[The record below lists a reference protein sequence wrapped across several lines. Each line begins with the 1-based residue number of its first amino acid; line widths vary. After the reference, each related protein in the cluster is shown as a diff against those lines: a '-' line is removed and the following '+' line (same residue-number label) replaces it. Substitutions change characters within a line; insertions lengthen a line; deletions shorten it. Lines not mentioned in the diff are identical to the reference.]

1 MKKVRSVRFKDNGKT
16 YYFDPADTPIKT
28 GDYVIVE
35 TARGVECGE
44 VVQGVKE
51 IADSAV
57 PKALKPITR
66 MADSV
71 DVRRMRQNREDEKRA
86 YHTCQECI
94 ARHGLEMKLVEAE
107 YTLDRSKIMFYFT
120 ADGEL
125 AADNLDD
132 LGMAAIGKLFG
143 GLAGGKVG
151 TIEYGALNELVL
163 LQVGDRLLDGAL
175 VDIGLT
181 DDDGG
186 VEVMGHAAKL
196 LDLGSCQCHGFSLS
210 MYGAPRDG
218 ALIYVSCPTIAQ
230 ERRGVG
236 RVCPVQ
242 KECGCRV
249 GEQCGL

>member
-1 MKKVRSVRFKDNGKT
+1 MSVRIART
-16 YYFDPADTPIKT
+16 LASLM
-28 GDYVIVE
+28 YVGSPDRWLLDELNLLDVL
-35 TARGVECGE
+35 ARGLAI
-44 VVQGVKE
+44 Q
-51 IADSAV
+51 
-57 PKALKPITR
+57 R
-66 MADSV
+66 
-71 DVRRMRQNREDEKRA
+71 
-86 YHTCQECI
+86 
-94 ARHGLEMKLVEAE
+94 
-107 YTLDRSKIMFYFT
+107 
-120 ADGEL
+120 EL

-132 LGMAAIGKLFG
+132 LGMAAIGELFG
-143 GLAGGKVG
+143 GLAGGKAGAVQHR
-151 TIEYGALNELVL
+151 ALNELVL

-175 VDIGLT
+175 VDIGLA

-242 KECGCRV
+242 KECGCRA
-249 GEQCGL
+249 GEQRGLQADVYCGRKRSMDGSKRPAPMQ

>member
-1 MKKVRSVRFKDNGKT
+1 MSVRIARTLASLMHVGSPDCWLL
-16 YYFDPADTPIKT
+16 DELDLL
-28 GDYVIVE
+28 DVL
-35 TARGVECGE
+35 ARGLAI
-44 VVQGVKE
+44 Q
-51 IADSAV
+51 
-57 PKALKPITR
+57 R
-66 MADSV
+66 
-71 DVRRMRQNREDEKRA
+71 
-86 YHTCQECI
+86 
-94 ARHGLEMKLVEAE
+94 
-107 YTLDRSKIMFYFT
+107 
-120 ADGEL
+120 EL

-132 LGMAAIGKLFG
+132 LGVGALGELLGCLADGKAGAI
-143 GLAGGKVG
+143 
-151 TIEYGALNELVL
+151 EHGALNELVL

-175 VDIGLT
+175 INIGLA

-230 ERRGVG
+230 ERRGVE

-249 GEQCGL
+249 SDRCGLQTVYRWATDDSQRPAPRQ

>member
-1 MKKVRSVRFKDNGKT
+1 MYIGSPDRWLLDELNLLDVL
-16 YYFDPADTPIKT
+16 
-28 GDYVIVE
+28 
-35 TARGVECGE
+35 ARGLAI
-44 VVQGVKE
+44 Q
-51 IADSAV
+51 
-57 PKALKPITR
+57 R
-66 MADSV
+66 
-71 DVRRMRQNREDEKRA
+71 
-86 YHTCQECI
+86 
-94 ARHGLEMKLVEAE
+94 
-107 YTLDRSKIMFYFT
+107 
-120 ADGEL
+120 EL

-132 LGMAAIGKLFG
+132 LGMAAVGELFG
-143 GLAGGKVG
+143 GLAGGKAG
-151 TIEYGALNELVL
+151 TVEYGALNELVL

-196 LDLGSCQCHGFSLS
+196 LDLCSCQCHGFSLS

-230 ERRGVG
+230 ERCGVE

-249 GEQCGL
+249 SGQCGLRTGYERGAETGSHAINAQRTLRTWSSM

>member
-1 MKKVRSVRFKDNGKT
+1 MSVRIART
-16 YYFDPADTPIKT
+16 LTSLM
-28 GDYVIVE
+28 YVGSPDRWLLDELNLLDVL
-35 TARGVECGE
+35 ARGLAI
-44 VVQGVKE
+44 Q
-51 IADSAV
+51 
-57 PKALKPITR
+57 R
-66 MADSV
+66 
-71 DVRRMRQNREDEKRA
+71 
-86 YHTCQECI
+86 
-94 ARHGLEMKLVEAE
+94 
-107 YTLDRSKIMFYFT
+107 
-120 ADGEL
+120 EL

-143 GLAGGKVG
+143 GLAGRKTG

-175 VDIGLT
+175 VDVGLA

-249 GEQCGL
+249 GEQRGL

>member
-1 MKKVRSVRFKDNGKT
+1 MSVR
-16 YYFDPADTPIKT
+16 
-28 GDYVIVE
+28 
-35 TARGVECGE
+35 
-44 VVQGVKE
+44 
-51 IADSAV
+51 
-57 PKALKPITR
+57 
-66 MADSV
+66 
-71 DVRRMRQNREDEKRA
+71 
-86 YHTCQECI
+86 I
-94 ARHGLEMKLVEAE
+94 ARTLASLMYVGSPDRWLLDELNLLDVLAGGLAIQ
-107 YTLDRSKIMFYFT
+107 R
-120 ADGEL
+120 EL

-132 LGMAAIGKLFG
+132 LGMAAIGELFG
-143 GLAGGKVG
+143 SLAGGKAG
-151 TIEYGALNELVL
+151 TVEYGALNELVL

-175 VDIGLT
+175 VDVGLA

-196 LDLGSCQCHGFSLS
+196 LDLCSCQCHGFSLS

-249 GEQCGL
+249 SGRRGLQADVYGGRKRFMDGPKRPAPMQ

>member
-1 MKKVRSVRFKDNGKT
+1 MSVRIART
-16 YYFDPADTPIKT
+16 LASLM
-28 GDYVIVE
+28 YVGSPNRWLLDELNLLDVL
-35 TARGVECGE
+35 ARGLAI
-44 VVQGVKE
+44 Q
-51 IADSAV
+51 
-57 PKALKPITR
+57 R
-66 MADSV
+66 
-71 DVRRMRQNREDEKRA
+71 
-86 YHTCQECI
+86 
-94 ARHGLEMKLVEAE
+94 
-107 YTLDRSKIMFYFT
+107 
-120 ADGEL
+120 EL

-132 LGMAAIGKLFG
+132 FGVAAIGELFG
-143 GLAGGKVG
+143 GLAGRKTG

-236 RVCPVQ
+236 RVCPVR
-242 KECGCRV
+242 KECGCR
-249 GEQCGL
+249 GDGQLGL

>member
-1 MKKVRSVRFKDNGKT
+1 MSVRIART
-16 YYFDPADTPIKT
+16 LAILM
-28 GDYVIVE
+28 YVGSPDCWLLDELNLLDVL
-35 TARGVECGE
+35 ARGLAI
-44 VVQGVKE
+44 Q
-51 IADSAV
+51 
-57 PKALKPITR
+57 R
-66 MADSV
+66 
-71 DVRRMRQNREDEKRA
+71 
-86 YHTCQECI
+86 
-94 ARHGLEMKLVEAE
+94 
-107 YTLDRSKIMFYFT
+107 
-120 ADGEL
+120 EL

-132 LGMAAIGKLFG
+132 LGMAAIGELFG
-143 GLAGGKVG
+143 GLAGGKAG

-175 VDIGLT
+175 VDVGLA

-230 ERRGVG
+230 ERRGVE

-242 KECGCRV
+242 KECGCRAGGRYV
-249 GEQCGL
+249 L

>member
-1 MKKVRSVRFKDNGKT
+1 MSLLCVGSPDHWLL
-16 YYFDPADTPIKT
+16 DELDLLDIL
-28 GDYVIVE
+28 
-35 TARGVECGE
+35 ARGLAI
-44 VVQGVKE
+44 Q
-51 IADSAV
+51 
-57 PKALKPITR
+57 R
-66 MADSV
+66 
-71 DVRRMRQNREDEKRA
+71 
-86 YHTCQECI
+86 
-94 ARHGLEMKLVEAE
+94 
-107 YTLDRSKIMFYFT
+107 
-120 ADGEL
+120 EL

-132 LGMAAIGKLFG
+132 LGVAALGELLG
-143 GLAGGKVG
+143 GLAGRKAGAVQHR
-151 TIEYGALNELVL
+151 ALNELVL

-175 VDIGLT
+175 VDIGLA

-230 ERRGVG
+230 ERRGVE

-249 GEQCGL
+249 SGQCGLRTGYELGAETGSHAINAQRTLRTWSSM

>member
-1 MKKVRSVRFKDNGKT
+1 MSVRIARTLASLMYIGSPDRWLLDELNLL
-16 YYFDPADTPIKT
+16 D
-28 GDYVIVE
+28 VL
-35 TARGVECGE
+35 ARGLAI
-44 VVQGVKE
+44 Q
-51 IADSAV
+51 
-57 PKALKPITR
+57 R
-66 MADSV
+66 
-71 DVRRMRQNREDEKRA
+71 
-86 YHTCQECI
+86 
-94 ARHGLEMKLVEAE
+94 
-107 YTLDRSKIMFYFT
+107 
-120 ADGEL
+120 EL

-132 LGMAAIGKLFG
+132 LGMAAVGELFG
-143 GLAGGKVG
+143 GLAGGKAG

-175 VDIGLT
+175 VDIGLA

-230 ERRGVG
+230 ERRGVE
-236 RVCPVQ
+236 RVFPVQ

-249 GEQCGL
+249 SGRCGLRAGYELGAETGSHAINAQRTLRT

>member
-1 MKKVRSVRFKDNGKT
+1 MYIGSPDRWLLDELNLLDVL
-16 YYFDPADTPIKT
+16 
-28 GDYVIVE
+28 
-35 TARGVECGE
+35 ARGLAI
-44 VVQGVKE
+44 Q
-51 IADSAV
+51 
-57 PKALKPITR
+57 R
-66 MADSV
+66 
-71 DVRRMRQNREDEKRA
+71 
-86 YHTCQECI
+86 
-94 ARHGLEMKLVEAE
+94 
-107 YTLDRSKIMFYFT
+107 
-120 ADGEL
+120 EL

-132 LGMAAIGKLFG
+132 LGMAAVGELFG
-143 GLAGGKVG
+143 GLAGGKAG

-175 VDIGLT
+175 VDIGLA

-210 MYGAPRDG
+210 MYGAPRNG

-242 KECGCRV
+242 KECGCRA
-249 GEQCGL
+249 GEQRGLQADVYGSRKRSMDSSKRPAPMQ